1 MLSAARRHTRL
12 ATPFV
17 IALALGGCTVGPNY
31 TRPAVESPP
40 SWRVTEEQA
49 GNVADNAWWGQFGDP
64 VLDNLIRVSLR
75 ENLDLQIASAR
86 IDEFA
91 GRYGFVRADLF
102 PQVGANASA
111 GRQRTTEETGNT
123 LPPGFNSTLNN
134 YSATL
139 GATWELDIWGRIRR
153 ATEAARAELVGTEE
167 GRRAVLLSLVGSVSG
182 SYVNL
187 RDLDRQ
193 LEIAKETA
201 KTRGESLVIFKL
213 RLDSG
218 FTSEVE
224 YVQVKSLYEEA
235 MATIPVFEKAIA
247 QQENGL
253 SVLLGR
259 NPGPIPRGKTIDQL
273 RLPAIP
279 AGLPSDLLER
289 RPDILAA
296 EQALISANARIGVAK
311 AAYYPAISLT
321 GFFGFASTDL
331 SNLFT
336 GTAKVWSY
344 AAPISAPI
352 FTAGKIAGDVQAT
365 EAVQRQALARYRQAI
380 QFSFRDV
387 DDALVDRARTKEQLS
402 AQSNQVKALE
412 KYVELAR
419 LRFDNGYTSYLE
431 VLDAERS
438 LFNAQLA
445 YAQSQGVLFQAA
457 INIYKAMGGGWVTE
471 ADKLTAGATAPPRG
485 AESAESPPAGQTA
498 PPAGK

>member
-1 MLSAARRHTRL
+1 MRSIAILS
-12 ATPFV
+12 V
-17 IALALGGCTVGPNY
+17 VALAFAGCTVGPNY
-31 TRPAVESPP
+31 TRPTVDTPP

-49 GNVADNAWWGQFGDP
+49 RNVADNAWWGQFGDP
-64 VLDNLIRVSLR
+64 VLDNLIRVALQ
-75 ENLDLQIASAR
+75 ENLDLQIAAAR

-91 GRYGFVRADLF
+91 GRYGFVRADLY
-102 PQVGANASA
+102 PQVGVDAFA
-111 GRQRTTEETGNT
+111 GRQRFTEETGNFV
-123 LPPGFNSTLNN
+123 PPGTNSTLNN
-134 YSATL
+134 YSVTL
-139 GATWELDIWGRIRR
+139 GAAWEVDVWGRIRR
-153 ATEAARAELVGTEE
+153 ATEAARADLVGTEE
-167 GRRAVLLSLVGSVSG
+167 GRRAVILSLVGSVSG
-182 SYVNL
+182 SYINL

-201 KTRGESLVIFKL
+201 KSRGESLELFRIRFEG
-213 RLDSG
+213 G

-235 MATIPVFEKAIA
+235 MATIPAIQKAIA

-273 RLPAIP
+273 RMPTIP
-279 AGLPSDLLER
+279 PGLPSDLLER
-289 RPDILAA
+289 RPDILAS
-296 EQALISANARIGVAK
+296 EQALVAANARIGVAK

-321 GFFGFASTDL
+321 GLFGFASTDL

-336 GTAKVWSY
+336 GSAKVWSY
-344 AAPISAPI
+344 AVPVSVPI
-352 FTAGKIAGDVQAT
+352 FTAGKIAGDVQAS
-365 EAVQRQALARYRQAI
+365 EAIQRQALAQYRQSI
-380 QFSFRDV
+380 QAAFREV
-387 DDALVDRARTKEQLS
+387 DDALVDRARTKEQIT
-402 AQSNQVKALE
+402 AQASQVKALE

-438 LFNAQLA
+438 LFNAQLS

-471 ADKLTAGATAPPRG
+471 ADKLTAGATGLPLG
-485 AESAESPPAGQTA
+485 AESAESQPSSPSAAPAGN
-498 PPAGK
+498 

>member
-1 MLSAARRHTRL
+1 MRKLILLS
-12 ATPFV
+12 V
-17 IALALGGCTVGPNY
+17 IALVLGGCTVGPNY
-31 TRPAVESPP
+31 VRPTPDNTH
-40 SWRVTEEQA
+40 SWRMTDAEA
-49 GNVADNAWWGQFGDP
+49 KDVANAAWWGQFNDP
-64 VLDNLIRVSLR
+64 VLDNLIHSALQ

-86 IDEFA
+86 VDEFA

-102 PQVGANASA
+102 PQVGASAAA
-111 GRQRTTEETGNT
+111 GRQRYTEETGNT
-123 LPPGFNSTLNN
+123 NPPGTNFTLNS
-134 YSATL
+134 YSAVL
-139 GATWELDIWGRIRR
+139 SAGWELDIWGRIRR
-153 ATEAARAELVGTEE
+153 ATEAARADLVATEE
-167 GRRAVLLSLVGSVSG
+167 GRRAVILSLVGSVAG

-193 LEIAKETA
+193 LEIARETA
-201 KTRGESLVIFKL
+201 RSRGGSLELFRIRFE
-213 RLDSG
+213 G
-218 FTSEVE
+218 GITSEVE

-253 SVLLGR
+253 SFLLGR

-296 EQALISANARIGVAK
+296 EQALVAANAQIGVAK

-321 GFFGFASTDL
+321 GFFGSASTDL

-336 GTAKVWSY
+336 GPAQVWSY
-344 AAPISAPI
+344 SAPITMPI
-352 FTAGKIAGDVQAT
+352 FTAGKIAGDVQAA
-365 EAVQRQALARYRQAI
+365 EAIQRQALAGYRQSI
-380 QFSFRDV
+380 QTGFREV

-402 AQSNQVKALE
+402 AKGNQVKALE

-419 LRFDNGYTSYLE
+419 LRYDNGYTSYLE

-438 LFNAQLA
+438 LFNAQLE
-445 YAQSQGVLFQAA
+445 YTLSQGVLFRAA

-471 ADKLTAGATAPPRG
+471 ADRLTAGATAPPPG
-485 AESAESPPAGQTA
+485 D

>member
-1 MLSAARRHTRL
+1 MRKL
-12 ATPFV
+12 AIPFLA
-17 IALALGGCTVGPNY
+17 ALAFAGCMVGPNY

-64 VLDNLIRVSLR
+64 VLDNLIQVALR
-75 ENLDLQIASAR
+75 ENLDLQIAAAR
-86 IDEFA
+86 VDEFA
-91 GRYGFVRADLF
+91 GRYGFVRADLY
-102 PQVGANASA
+102 PQVGASAFA
-111 GRQRTTEETGNT
+111 GRGRTTEETGNT

-134 YSATL
+134 YSIAL
-139 GATWELDIWGRIRR
+139 NAGWEVDIWGRIRR

-167 GRRAVLLSLVGSVSG
+167 GRRAVILSLVGSVAG
-182 SYVNL
+182 SYINL

-201 KTRGESLVIFKL
+201 KSRGESLELFRIRFEG
-213 RLDSG
+213 G

-235 MATIPVFEKAIA
+235 MATIPAFQKAIA

-273 RLPAIP
+273 KLPTIP
-279 AGLPSDLLER
+279 PGLPSDLLER

-296 EQALISANARIGVAK
+296 EQALVAANARIGVAK
-311 AAYYPAISLT
+311 AAYYPSISLT

-331 SNLFT
+331 SDLFT
-336 GTAKVWSY
+336 GSAKVWSY
-344 AAPISAPI
+344 GVPVSVPI
-352 FTAGKIAGDVQAT
+352 FTAGKIAGDVQAS
-365 EAVQRQALARYRQAI
+365 EAVQRQALAQYRQSI
-380 QFSFRDV
+380 QAAFREV

-438 LFNAQLA
+438 LFNAQLS
-445 YAQSQGVLFQAA
+445 YAQSQGVLLLAG
-457 INIYKAMGGGWVTE
+457 INVYKAMGGSWVTE
-471 ADKLTAGATAPPRG
+471 ADKLTAGETGPP
-485 AESAESPPAGQTA
+485 PKTT
-498 PPAGK
+498 PAGK